1 MVTNPVAKDDNLE
14 TFSII
19 WLDAN
24 SDIYWGTDVQKKLR
38 NVINHLKHFND
49 EGICQQYI
57 KQRPADDRLVLI
69 VNSQLGRQV
78 VSGIHHLQQVTS
90 IYICCADENTNEQWT
105 NNFTK
110 VQLFLLV
117 LDM

>member
-1 MVTNPVAKDDNLE
+1 MATVVVSKDDNLE

-24 SDIYWGTDVQKKLR
+24 PDIYWGTDVQKKLR

-57 KQRPADDRLVLI
+57 KQRSADERLVLI

-78 VSGIHHLQQVTS
+78 VPCIHHLRQVTS
-90 IYICCADENTNEQWT
+90 IYVYCTDENMNEQWT
-105 NNFTK
+105 NNFIK
-110 VQLFLLV
+110 VRLFLLV